1 MKKLIFSALTS
12 ALLSGCSGLRT
23 TDETF
28 SSHAENFN
36 LLFMQ
41 FPGGDTQER
50 AMALVPPGAT
60 VTTLISTPNDTD
72 SLIGVLSRLLGV
84 DYTTVNG
91 ELKK

>member
-1 MKKLIFSALTS
+1 MKKLIFSALTI

-50 AMALVPPGAT
+50 AMALFFFLFIVR
-60 VTTLISTPNDTD
+60 TLISTPNDTD

>member
-1 MKKLIFSALTS
+1 MRKLIFSALTL

-50 AMALVPPGAT
+50 AMALVPANAE

-72 SLIGVLSRLLGV
+72 SLIGILSRIIGI